1 MHIETQSKI
10 RQVVGTVLRHLWA
23 MLLVLAA
30 ADEGRA
36 AEKIVIATEGAYPP
50 FSWVDSAGKLQG
62 FDVDIANALCAQMQA
77 ACEIVAQEWD
87 GMIPNLVKKKY
98 DAVVASM
105 SNTTERRQAVDFTI
119 NYYYESQILLA
130 KSGASHDV
138 TVASLNDKSIGV
150 LGQVVVIQGV
160 THRPVHETYLEDKF
174 DDVDVDIYDS
184 IEDAVRDLA
193 EGDIDAIFGN
203 SINLYREV
211 LLPDAGKRFAF
222 VGRRISDPQYFR
234 DGAAIAVRKGDGKLR
249 DAFNDALRAI
259 HDSGA
264 YLRIQEKYF
273 PSQQLGDLFARPAPN

>member
-1 MHIETQSKI
+1 MHIQKQSKI
-10 RQVVGTVLRHLWA
+10 RHVIGTVLRRLCA

-62 FDVDIANALCAQMQA
+62 FDVDIANALCAQLQA
-77 ACEIVAQEWD
+77 TCEIVAQKWD
-87 GMIPNLVKKKY
+87 DMIPNLVKKKY

-105 SNTTERRQAVDFTI
+105 SSTQERRQVVDFTI
-119 NYYYESQILLA
+119 NYYYESQVLLA
-130 KSGASHDV
+130 RTGASHDV
-138 TVASLNDKSIGV
+138 TAESLNEKSIGV
-150 LGQVVVIQGV
+150 VGPVVVIQGV
-160 THRPVHETYLEDKF
+160 TRRPVHELYLEDKF

-184 IEDAVRDLA
+184 IADALEDLT

-203 SINLYREV
+203 SIDLYREV

-222 VGRRISDPQYFR
+222 VGRRISDPQYFP

-249 DAFNDALRAI
+249 DALNDALQAI
-259 HDSGA
+259 HESGT

-273 PSQQLGDLFARPAPN
+273 PPQQLGDLFAPPK